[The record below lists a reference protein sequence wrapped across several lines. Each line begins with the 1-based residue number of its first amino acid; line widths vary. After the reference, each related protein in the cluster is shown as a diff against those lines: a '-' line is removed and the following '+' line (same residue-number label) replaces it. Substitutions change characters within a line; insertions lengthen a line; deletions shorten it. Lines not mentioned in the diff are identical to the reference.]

1 MSERAAKSQAAQ
13 AVKSAAANGAAAG
26 HLLQRKCACGTHTPG
41 GGQCRAC
48 SEREAGPH
56 AEHAA
61 AEPVPASVHD
71 ALASGGRPLDDR
83 ARRFFEPRF
92 GRNLGGVRIHTD
104 GSAARSARDVDAQ
117 AYTAGRHIV
126 FADGKYAPESLMG
139 SFLLAHE
146 LSHVMQQR
154 QQDVR
159 PQAIGNRNDAFEH
172 EADRTAMDVL
182 TRPVSSV
189 APMVGTD
196 PSATLRRGWPLVA
209 AGVVG
214 VGAAL
219 YAAWAYHCL
228 TPLERPMYDA
238 TFGDPVNRT
247 GGFRLWYYNQTH
259 APISSNVWDAF
270 GHCWIAC
277 ASTKR
282 CGAFTARLAGS
293 SREFYREY
301 IDSSP
306 HDSYAQDINNQRLGR
321 GFGSNGDDCD
331 TACRN
336 AALPGGAMDLSAPA
350 ATHWDPVNGDTA

>member
-1 MSERAAKSQAAQ
+1 MSERVAKSQAAPAFQ
-13 AVKSAAANGAAAG
+13 AVAHSAASAV
-26 HLLQRKCACGTHTPG
+26 LQRKCACGTHTPG

-48 SEREAGPH
+48 SERQVEGH

-61 AEPVPASVHD
+61 AADQVPATVHE
-71 ALASGGRPLDDR
+71 ALGGPGRPLDDR

-92 GRNLGGVRIHTD
+92 GRDLGGVRIHTD

-117 AYTAGRHIV
+117 AYTSGRHIV
-126 FADGKYAPESLMG
+126 FADGKYAPDSMMG

-154 QQDVR
+154 QQDTR
-159 PQAIGNRNDAFEH
+159 PLTIGNRNDAFEH

-189 APMVGTD
+189 APMVGAD

-214 VGAAL
+214 VGAVL

-228 TPLERPMYDA
+228 TPLERPMYDE
-238 TFGDPVNRT
+238 TFGDAVHRA

-259 APISSNVWDAF
+259 APLSSNVWDAF

-321 GFGSNGDDCD
+321 GFGSNGDDCT

-350 ATHWDPVNGDTA
+350 ATHWDPTSGDTA